1 MSTPTSGS
9 SVSAAIYEERLWPAP
24 WIWLVAAGAAGAS
37 VVTFAP
43 INLTT
48 GIIAA
53 VVVAVVLGTLLI
65 LSTPRII
72 VSATHLTVGRATIE
86 RRYLGTASAYR
97 GEDATAQR
105 GPALN
110 ATAYLCIRGWISPVV
125 RVEIT
130 DPADST
136 PYWLTSTRRP
146 DALIA
151 ALAR

>member
-1 MSTPTSGS
+1 MSTPAPAPSTSP
-9 SVSAAIYEERLWPAP
+9 VIYEERLWPAP

-48 GIIAA
+48 GFIAA
-53 VVVAVVLGTLLI
+53 TVVAVVLVTLLV
-65 LSTPRII
+65 LSTPRI
-72 VSATHLTVGRATIE
+72 VVTSSHLTVGRATIE
-86 RRYLGTASAYR
+86 RQFLGEVTAYT

-105 GPALN
+105 GPQLN

-125 RVEIT
+125 RVAIT
-130 DPADST
+130 DPADPT

-146 DALIA
+146 EQLVA
-151 ALAR
+151 ALAS